1 MIGINEIRRWHSG
14 WFNFEERCCFCLKYQ
29 KKTGITDHNSYDC
42 KSTFRNKIGC
52 NTCHKE
58 GHSMRFCK
66 FTRCRVCDYKGH
78 IEPDCPKRMRINDL
92 TKQYINTHYNNN
104 PTPSPESDHMITDQ
118 Q

>member
-1 MIGINEIRRWHSG
+1 
-14 WFNFEERCCFCLKYQ
+14 
-29 KKTGITDHNSYDC
+29 
-42 KSTFRNKIGC
+42 
-52 NTCHKE
+52 
-58 GHSMRFCK
+58 MRFCK